1 MACLH
6 ETFCGLKSYDPTL
19 NSFVIPVSFQM
30 FADCHCFL
38 YQIIQILWQIWS
50 QTHCFHYPEDF
61 VPRHKSHLCNSMGIT
76 KNDTFKIKDNA
87 LSSSIQ
93 PLTASQVQHIYTSMH
108 SCSMLL
114 GKECKNFHVNECQ
127 HILIKC
133 NAVTFHTSAEL
144 FQVVTNT
151 GQNST

>member
-1 MACLH
+1 MASWSRSYRRWNYQTISVWFMMEMMLEMYQKWDSLACLH

-50 QTHCFHYPEDF
+50 QTHCFHYPKDF

-76 KNDTFKIKDNA
+76 KNDTFKMKDIA

-93 PLTASQVQHIYTSMH
+93 PL
-108 SCSMLL
+108 
-114 GKECKNFHVNECQ
+114 
-127 HILIKC
+127 
-133 NAVTFHTSAEL
+133 NAW
-144 FQVVTNT
+144 
-151 GQNST
+151 